1 MASENCSPKTPPT
14 GCLDVTIQESII
26 LPNYNVQ
33 SSFNKFTVC
42 GINQYVTRT
51 DVISYDWSGSGVGI
65 ISFVGSEPEQTP
77 GLFVNE
83 DVKYIRITNFP
94 ISDKFASI
102 YIIKENSESVVF
114 KLDPGKSL
122 VLSNDVF
129 DASSTADYVDETY
142 ADKQYFDDFT
152 FMTEIKAKA
161 GDSDATYTGSIQ
173 IEYVVAS
180 S

>member
-1 MASENCSPKTPPT
+1 MANCAPKTPPT

-33 SSFNKFTVC
+33 ESFNKFTVC

-51 DVISYDWSGSGVGI
+51 DVINYDWSGSGVGI
-65 ISFVGSEPEQTP
+65 ISFVGSESEQTP
-77 GLFVNE
+77 GSFVNA
-83 DVKYIRITNFP
+83 DVKYIRITNFSF
-94 ISDKFASI
+94 SDKFASI

-114 KLDPGKSL
+114 KVEPGRSL

-152 FMTEIKAKA
+152 YMTEIKAKA
-161 GDSDATYTGSIQ
+161 GDNDLTYSGSIQ